1 MFSVSRWRG
10 SRSVA
15 AFPDLPSCVAMVY
28 TNDDVVCNAEDA
40 MRDWIA
46 NPEANGRD
54 EIMMGEAAIPIVE
67 RCFREVRAWDKS
79 P

>member
-1 MFSVSRWRG
+1 
-10 SRSVA
+10 
-15 AFPDLPSCVAMVY
+15 MVY